1 MTALVHGGAA
11 LVALIGKGLGVV
23 QPGQGRVP
31 VWKSH
36 GTIRKQWLGTLV
48 LVDALY
54 GAANLFGGKAEAP
67 TQVLL
72 KDITDF
78 NGAVGLWG
86 FALMTAAVLIW
97 IGYSLSGAFLGVLC
111 WGLLMVLSGFTVLRG
126 TALSLGGPFLLA
138 YVTANH
144 MWVVH
149 EVKSG
154 IDAEN
159 ERKQRG

>member
-1 MTALVHGGAA
+1 M
-11 LVALIGKGLGVV
+11 V

-36 GTIRKQWLGTLV
+36 GKIRKQWLGTLV
-48 LVDALY
+48 LLNASY
-54 GAANLFGGKAEAP
+54 GAANVFGGRSESA
-67 TQVLL
+67 TQILL
-72 KDITDF
+72 KDITSF
-78 NGAVGLWG
+78 GGAVALWG
-86 FALMTAAVLIW
+86 LVLMASGVLIW
-97 IGYSLSGAFLGVLC
+97 TGYSLSGAFLGVIC
-111 WGLLMVLSGFTVLRG
+111 WGLLTVLSAFTIFNG

-138 YVTANH
+138 YVMVNH